1 MTWFY
6 KNEPVN
12 EVDPLF
18 IGFVYVISN
27 VIDGRKYFG
36 KKKLTFAKTSI
47 RTVKLKNGT
56 KKKKKIR
63 SNVPSDWDTYYG
75 SSEELKADVVK
86 FGKENF
92 TREILRFCKTLT
104 ELAYYEAKIQ
114 FETDCL
120 LYPDKY
126 YNAWIM
132 CRTRRDH
139 LLKITHIT
147 PVC

>member
-1 MTWFY
+1 MWIY
-6 KNEPVN
+6 KDKPVD
-12 EVDPLF
+12 EVDPSF
-18 IGFVYVISN
+18 IGFVYCITN
-27 VIDGRKYFG
+27 NLDGRKYFG
-36 KKKLTFAKTSI
+36 KKGLKFKKTSI

-86 FGKENF
+86 LGKENF
-92 TREILRFCKTLT
+92 TREILRFCKTLS
-104 ELAYYEAKIQ
+104 ECSYYESKIQ

-126 YNAWIM
+126 YNAWISS
-132 CRTRRDH
+132 RVRRDH
-139 LLKITHIT
+139 LLKFTHNNI
-147 PVC
+147 VC